1 MSVWVLLGLWLMVSI
16 PAAIFVGKLIYFGMN
31 GHEPEPEER

>member
-16 PAAIFVGKLIYFGMN
+16 PAGIFVGKQIRFGM
-31 GHEPEPEER
+31 GESDADME

>member
-16 PAAIFVGKLIYFGMN
+16 PAAIFVGKLIYFGM
-31 GHEPEPEER
+31 GEADADLE